1 MFKDCLT
8 GFNLTIRDSYLTIL
22 VKAFMNNILAEN
34 TYFTNHKE
42 WRKKQK
48 IMANKTCKQ
57 VSNYSTLT

>member
-1 MFKDCLT
+1 MFKDCLI

-42 WRKKQK
+42 
-48 IMANKTCKQ
+48 
-57 VSNYSTLT
+57 